1 MLSRRAFGFLA
12 LPVLPDKPRSAGI
25 TVAIDRG
32 LHLRDAI
39 LLADNRPG
47 YVDAVKLGWGT
58 SAIVPEGTL
67 RDKIGAYR
75 AKDIGVM
82 PGGTLM
88 EIAAVEG
95 VYERF
100 LDACGDYGFTH
111 IEVSNGT
118 FDLAGEKP
126 SLIREAKRRG
136 FAVFAEVGR
145 KDSCYTGYESAEVW
159 LVEAM
164 SDLDAGADKIVL
176 EGRESGTCGIYNG
189 DGIVKADIID
199 LLAREIGPERFIFE
213 APQKRQQVE
222 MIRRFGNEVNLGN
235 IQPDDVVP
243 LATLRLCLRSD
254 TAKMFREPALRGM
267 Q

>member
-100 LDACGDYGFTH
+100 LDAC
-111 IEVSNGT
+111 
-118 FDLAGEKP
+118 
-126 SLIREAKRRG
+126 
-136 FAVFAEVGR
+136 
-145 KDSCYTGYESAEVW
+145 
-159 LVEAM
+159 
-164 SDLDAGADKIVL
+164 
-176 EGRESGTCGIYNG
+176 ESGTCGIYNG

-199 LLAREIGPERFIFE
+199 LLAREIGPERFIYE

-235 IQPDDVVP
+235 IQPDDVGP
-243 LATLRLCLRSD
+243 RR
-254 TAKMFREPALRGM
+254 
-267 Q
+267 